1 MFSAKKPLQ
10 ESAKN
15 LIDMAGADERNA
27 DYHASE
33 SSALREAAANR
44 RMLAAEYLR
53 LADEQPD
60 DATESQ
66 GAAA

>member
-10 ESAKN
+10 ESAKQ
-15 LIDMAGADERNA
+15 LINAAENDERNA

-33 SSALREAAANR
+33 AIDLRALAANR

-60 DATESQ
+60 DA
-66 GAAA
+66 AAGEPA